1 MNIENLEKILENE
14 PSYRLKQAKAAIF
27 KDLIDDWGLAKN
39 LPQELRNKLK
49 KNYPLE
55 IEAGIFPSKDG
66 TIKIHLAL
74 RDGLKIESVL
84 LSHEGGRNTVC
95 VSSQAGCP
103 LGCQFCLTGQMGF
116 KRNLDYS
123 EIAEQVLFFARLFK
137 KPFDAA
143 PAFSEATAGRQ
154 GKITNVVFMGMGEP
168 FLNHDNVLRAIR
180 VLNDKDGFNLGARHF
195 SISTVGITEGIEK
208 LAQENLQVNL
218 AISLHAAD
226 DGLREKIMPINKKY
240 PIKKIMAAAGDYIKK
255 TKRRVMFEY
264 IMIQDVNDSDEQA
277 KNLAKLLSNMPLSF
291 VNLIS
296 YNFTPLENSSLTGPT
311 GIFKPSLPE
320 RIKIFKEILEKN
332 GISATQRYRF
342 GQDIRAAC
350 GQLGVC

>member
-1 MNIENLEKILENE
+1 MDFVNLEKILAKE
-14 PSYRLKQAKAAIF
+14 PKYRLKQAKTAIF
-27 KDLIDDWGLAKN
+27 NDLIEGWGLAKT
-39 LPQELRNKLK
+39 LPQKLRDKLK
-49 KNYPLE
+49 ENCPLE
-55 IEAGIFPSKDG
+55 IDAAIFPSKDG

-84 LSHEGGRNTVC
+84 LRHGSASSPQARRNTVC

-116 KRNLDYS
+116 KRNLNYS
-123 EIAEQVLFFARLFK
+123 EIAEQVLFFARLLK
-137 KPFDAA
+137 K
-143 PAFSEATAGRQ
+143 EG
-154 GKITNVVFMGMGEP
+154 GKVTNVVFMGMGEP
-168 FLNHDNVLRAIR
+168 FLNYDNVLKAIR
-180 VLNDKDGFNLGARHF
+180 VLNAQDGFNLGARHF

-226 DGLREKIMPINKKY
+226 DGLREKIVPINKKY
-240 PIKKIMAAAGDYIKK
+240 PLQKILAAAGDYIKK

-264 IMIQDVNDSDEQA
+264 IMIKDVNDSDEQA
-277 KNLAKLLSNMPLSF
+277 KKLGELLKNMPLSF

-320 RIKIFKEILEKN
+320 KIKKFKEILEKG
-332 GISATQRYRF
+332 GISVTQRHRF
-342 GQDIRAAC
+342 GQDVRAAC
-350 GQLGVC
+350 GQLGFC